1 MTEMT
6 GYDVSDFKRQLHTIS
21 GRGKP
26 PTPVLDWFDDT
37 KYTLPVKNQARM
49 AFETASVAR
58 HLQLE
63 YVKEQEE
70 LLQKARRC
78 AENAAHLDRIIR
90 VNEQLVIDLRMDS
103 VSLPSYSL
111 GPFFPGDAIQFNVCI
126 ASQTPFRAVASPGP
140 APSVPLIPEIPQS
153 SQSSVPAPSNVCT
166 FKNFPPA
173 PISPQSNE
181 STSTRTSEEG
191 EVEVL
196 DEEEYYTVV
205 NSDDEPNVETIYP
218 AAGFKKSVTFNQKPA
233 EDKTLIQKRG
243 ILTNKKSAVSRKDE
257 TTVVPEKTQSAA
269 SRAVQSTIAPAQLI
283 RFGGELGEL
292 QLFDW
297 AVQKYPE
304 KIIVRGILP
313 DGMPEFDYKQVFG
326 QLPPQIEISLELL
339 TNRRISFATRFVVD
353 PTIEENIVQM
363 RVLDEFADP
372 PEPRMRKV
380 LHVPWAYLQGVPT
393 EWTKKAVRVRR
404 YTAKSTEYPPTFQL
418 DVSVTAAKNLRPSI
432 QVLGEPFAR
441 KYVVSYAKFDEDD
454 GAIAIKV
461 GKQIEWIAY
470 SRYTP
475 DPPKERSFPFRD
487 SSNRSRN

>member
-1 MTEMT
+1 MT
-6 GYDVSDFKRQLHTIS
+6 GYDAHDFKRQLHTIT

-26 PTPVLDWFDDT
+26 PAPILDWFDDT
-37 KYTLPVKNQARM
+37 QYALPVRNQARM
-49 AFETASVAR
+49 AFETATIAR

-63 YVKEQEE
+63 YVKDQEE

-78 AENAAHLDRIIR
+78 AENAAHLDRVIR
-90 VNEQLVIDLRMDS
+90 VNEQLVMDLRSDS
-103 VSLPSYSL
+103 NSLPNYSL
-111 GPFFPGDAIQFNVCI
+111 GPFFPGDAIQFTVCI
-126 ASQTPFRAVASPGP
+126 ASQTPFREIRSTESASPSCPLPSGP
-140 APSVPLIPEIPQS
+140 DSPSSSSELGSPQ
-153 SQSSVPAPSNVCT
+153 VCN
-166 FKNFPPA
+166 FKNFPPVRD
-173 PISPQSNE
+173 
-181 STSTRTSEEG
+181 STRKSDVQRPSPVTPELNKEG
-191 EVEVL
+191 EN
-196 DEEEYYTVV
+196 EEYFTVTG
-205 NSDDEPNVETIYP
+205 SGDEANIQTIYP
-218 AAGFKKSVTFNQKPA
+218 AAGFKKSVSFGPSAAAANAPVSARKTSANTKPA
-233 EDKTLIQKRG
+233 ASK
-243 ILTNKKSAVSRKDE
+243 A
-257 TTVVPEKTQSAA
+257 EK
-269 SRAVQSTIAPAQLI
+269 STIAPAQLI

-292 QLFDW
+292 QMFDW

-380 LHVPWAYLQGVPT
+380 LYVPWAYLQGVPT

-404 YTAKSTEYPPTFQL
+404 YTAKATDYPPTFQL

-441 KYVVSYAKFDEDD
+441 RYVVSYAKFDEDD
-454 GAIAIKV
+454 GAIAIRI
-461 GKQIEWIAY
+461 GKQVEWIAY

-475 DPPKERSFPFRD
+475 DPPKTRTVPFRNT
-487 SSNRSRN
+487 SNRQRD